1 MDGARYWGVF
11 ISINDIDDNELGY
24 VAEIMPNNYIYQLK
38 NVAFFLW
45 LLITVALWLFA
56 FIVIVMDRNK
66 YSMMQLNRVLEGYKL
81 AVDNSSQIIEFSS
94 DLFITNVN
102 QKFLDLMGGQID
114 EYIGETLA
122 HFAKRCSEPKKFINS
137 FNSESTNTVFNGI
150 YEFTTKHSKKAVLSI
165 SSTPI
170 MNSYG
175 GVINI
180 LCVMSDLTPEY
191 SAINE
196 LKVAEDRSE
205 EFITIL
211 TDYINAT
218 GNILVV
224 YKKDFTLEY
233 SNSSQASDSYDNIVN
248 CYKHYAG
255 RCTRACRE
263 CYIKQVFE
271 EKIKISYE
279 VIEEENNIYEMISF
293 FPIFDKDGNVRVVV
307 CEHRNIFDK
316 VESQKTLLELNE
328 KERAMVTQLHEM
340 VQARD
345 IAKAEAEHASKAKS
359 LFLANMSHE
368 IRTPINGI
376 LA

>member
-1 MDGARYWGVF
+1 MNGKITMT
-11 ISINDIDDNELGY
+11 ISIGCTALILTMVMFTQFKTVGETDITAIETMRETELRAELASWKSKYEEIETKIEEREKTIGEYNSELENNQNSLKILENEVKEAESYLGYTALKGEGIVVTLKDNE
-24 VAEIMPNNYIYQLK
+24 IY
-38 NVAFFLW
+38 NIDHTD
-45 LLITVALWLFA
+45 LLRLV
-56 FIVIVMDRNK
+56 
-66 YSMMQLNRVLEGYKL
+66 
-81 AVDNSSQIIEFSS
+81 
-94 DLFITNVN
+94 
-102 QKFLDLMGGQID
+102 
-114 EYIGETLA
+114 
-122 HFAKRCSEPKKFINS
+122 
-137 FNSESTNTVFNGI
+137 
-150 YEFTTKHSKKAVLSI
+150 
-165 SSTPI
+165 
-170 MNSYG
+170 
-175 GVINI
+175 
-180 LCVMSDLTPEY
+180 
-191 SAINE
+191 NE

-293 FPIFDKDGNVRVVV
+293 FPIFDKHGNVRLVV

-376 LA
+376 LGFLALLKDYKMDETAKEYLNIISTSSESLKKCHLAL

>member
-1 MDGARYWGVF
+1 
-11 ISINDIDDNELGY
+11 
-24 VAEIMPNNYIYQLK
+24 
-38 NVAFFLW
+38 
-45 LLITVALWLFA
+45 
-56 FIVIVMDRNK
+56 
-66 YSMMQLNRVLEGYKL
+66 
-81 AVDNSSQIIEFSS
+81 
-94 DLFITNVN
+94 
-102 QKFLDLMGGQID
+102 
-114 EYIGETLA
+114 
-122 HFAKRCSEPKKFINS
+122 
-137 FNSESTNTVFNGI
+137 
-150 YEFTTKHSKKAVLSI
+150 
-165 SSTPI
+165 

-293 FPIFDKDGNVRVVV
+293 FPIFDKHGNVRLVV
-307 CEHRNIFDK
+307 C
-316 VESQKTLLELNE
+316 
-328 KERAMVTQLHEM
+328 
-340 VQARD
+340 
-345 IAKAEAEHASKAKS
+345 
-359 LFLANMSHE
+359 
-368 IRTPINGI
+368 
-376 LA
+376 